1 MKRKL
6 QNINAADWEAVE
18 SPSLSDEL
26 LSRMRPVR
34 KIHPD
39 RPNRVAG
46 PHHTA
51 DKVLVS
57 IGFAPE
63 VLDYFKATGT
73 DWQSHMETA
82 LREWI
87 TSHPLPSRETR

>member
-1 MKRKL
+1 MKRKP
-6 QNINAADWEAVE
+6 QNINVADWEAVE
-18 SPSLSDEL
+18 SPPLSGEL

-34 KIHPD
+34 EIHSD
-39 RPNRVAG
+39 RPNRVAR
-46 PHHTA
+46 PFHID
-51 DKVLVS
+51 DKVLIS

-63 VLDYFKATGT
+63 VLDYFKATGP

-87 TSHPLPSRETR
+87 TTHPLPSRETR